1 MSYEKSSTFVRYNTA
16 TTCLGS
22 LAFMLGSAS
31 AVSSCIFP
39 VEKHSIMVYPLL
51 STSITI
57 GIIQLVLILNKADVM
72 KAMVCTACAMLAIVM
87 AVAAPFLPIVMACG
101 CYKGVCIPILFLFW
115 NTLYY
120 DKHFIAINVN
130 EIV

>member
-1 MSYEKSSTFVRYNTA
+1 
-16 TTCLGS
+16 
-22 LAFMLGSAS
+22 
-31 AVSSCIFP
+31 
-39 VEKHSIMVYPLL
+39 MVYPLL

-101 CYKGVCIPILFLFW
+101 CYKGVCIPIIFLFW